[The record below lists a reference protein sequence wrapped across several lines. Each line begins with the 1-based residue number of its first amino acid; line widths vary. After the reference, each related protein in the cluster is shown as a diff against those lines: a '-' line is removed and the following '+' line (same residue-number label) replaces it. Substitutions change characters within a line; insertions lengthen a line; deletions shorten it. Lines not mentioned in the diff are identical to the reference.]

1 MTPETPFTQRTAEVM
16 AFILAHF
23 EEFDRLPSIREMRE
37 HFGWTSN
44 TIAVR
49 HIKRLTSLGY
59 IEKAG
64 TGYRFSRSWT
74 GRPVAIVKA

>member
-1 MTPETPFTQRTAEVM
+1 M

-37 HFGWTSN
+37 HFTWTSN

-49 HIKRLTSLGY
+49 HIKRLVEHGY

-64 TGYRFSRSWT
+64 TYYRFSRFWP
-74 GRPVAIVKA
+74 GRPVATTP